1 MIYEILILVEE
12 KDTLQCDHTMG
23 GSTFKPRYLTSTKF
37 SIWHKLLF
45 KLIETKKK
53 YLKHNWFN
61 LIKKYKNFN
70 ENVKILCQGLN
81 TKDFLSAD
89 WIKSVKPCT
98 EAMIKMEDD
107 MFTISRGKEKT
118 PVKINGFPITT
129 SEYQK
134 ALDGEKVTLSADG
147 QTAELVVKDGNVTID
162 GKSLNVGSSMTMTI

>member
-1 MIYEILILVEE
+1 MIYGLLILVEE
-12 KDTLQCDHTMG
+12 KDTLQCDHTLG
-23 GSTFKPRYLTSTKF
+23 GITF

-45 KLIETKKK
+45 KLIKTKKK
-53 YLKHNWFN
+53 YLKHNLHSN
-61 LIKKYKNFN
+61 KKYKNFN

-129 SEYQK
+129 AEYQK

>member
-1 MIYEILILVEE
+1 MMFRLTICFLIVVKETTAKSFLIETVDTPSKPGYVTSNKTEESTDYENAKVEE

-23 GSTFKPRYLTSTKF
+23 
-37 SIWHKLLF
+37 
-45 KLIETKKK
+45 
-53 YLKHNWFN
+53 
-61 LIKKYKNFN
+61 
-70 ENVKILCQGLN
+70 GLN

-107 MFTISRGKEKT
+107 MFTISRGKDKT

-129 SEYQK
+129 AEYQK

>member
-1 MIYEILILVEE
+1 
-12 KDTLQCDHTMG
+12 
-23 GSTFKPRYLTSTKF
+23 
-37 SIWHKLLF
+37 
-45 KLIETKKK
+45 
-53 YLKHNWFN
+53 
-61 LIKKYKNFN
+61 
-70 ENVKILCQGLN
+70 
-81 TKDFLSAD
+81 
-89 WIKSVKPCT
+89 
-98 EAMIKMEDD
+98 MIKMEDD